1 MSQYVRGGDGTS
13 LGRAGQRRHAEL
25 DQHLPIALSKQG
37 ATIVMDQLE
46 AWAIEG
52 RQFHAQQGNAA
63 TLVDLVETAYD
74 EDQPQFALIVP
85 SGTIAIPTSI
95 SMNFQDQAGTD
106 THVIVSQTTNDI
118 GTGTSTSL
126 TVSAMRRDA
135 PFGAKCT
142 ANGLYTAN
150 ASAATGLIEIMR
162 IIDPFVATAAG
173 RLPGY
178 RWDRSQSSVKPVIVG
193 PATFQIHAVS
203 SSDGPEGFAEYTW
216 VELDTHKLVSL

>member
-13 LGRAGQRRHAEL
+13 LGRAGQRSHAEL
-25 DQHLPIALSKQG
+25 DQHLPVALSKQG

-95 SMNFQDQAGTD
+95 SLNFQDQAGTD

-126 TVSAMRRDA
+126 TVSAMRREMHSERSVH
-135 PFGAKCT
+135 GQREC
-142 ANGLYTAN
+142 
-150 ASAATGLIEIMR
+150 
-162 IIDPFVATAAG
+162 
-173 RLPGY
+173 GY
-178 RWDRSQSSVKPVIVG
+178 GS
-193 PATFQIHAVS
+193 H
-203 SSDGPEGFAEYTW
+203 
-216 VELDTHKLVSL
+216 

>member
-1 MSQYVRGGDGTS
+1 MRQYVRGGDGTS
-13 LGRAGQRRHAEL
+13 LGRAGQRSHAEL

>member
-13 LGRAGQRRHAEL
+13 LGRAGQRSHAEL

-142 ANGLYTAN
+142 ANGLYTAT

-162 IIDPFVATAAG
+162 IIAPCVATAAG

>member
-13 LGRAGQRRHAEL
+13 LGRAGQRSHAEL

-178 RWDRSQSSVKPVIVG
+178 RWDRSQASGKPVIVG

>member
-1 MSQYVRGGDGTS
+1 MSQYVRGGDGTAF
-13 LGRAGQRRHAEL
+13 GRAGQRSHAEL
-25 DQHLPIALSKQG
+25 DQILPIALSKQG
-37 ATIVMDQLE
+37 AMIVMDQLE

-52 RQFHAQQGNAA
+52 RQFHAQQGDAA

-74 EDQPQFALIVP
+74 EDQPQFALVVP

-95 SMNFQDQAGTD
+95 SMNFQDQAGTN
-106 THVIVSQTTNDI
+106 THVIVSQTTNAI

-126 TVSAMRRDA
+126 TVSPMRRDA

-150 ASAATGLIEIMR
+150 ATAATGLIEIMR

-173 RLPGY
+173 RLPGF

-203 SSDGPEGFAEYTW
+203 TSDGPEGFAEYTW
-216 VELDTHKLVSL
+216 IELDTHKLVSL

>member
-1 MSQYVRGGDGTS
+1 MSQYVRGGDGTAF
-13 LGRAGQRRHAEL
+13 GRAGQRSHAEL
-25 DQHLPIALSKQG
+25 DQILPIALSKQG
-37 ATIVMDQLE
+37 AMIVMDQLE

-52 RQFHAQQGNAA
+52 RQFHAQQGDAA

-74 EDQPQFALIVP
+74 EDQTQFALVVP

-106 THVIVSQTTNDI
+106 THVIVSQTTNAI

-126 TVSAMRRDA
+126 TVSPMRRDA

-150 ASAATGLIEIMR
+150 ATAATGLIEIMR

-173 RLPGY
+173 RLPGF

-203 SSDGPEGFAEYTW
+203 TSDGPEGFAEYTW
-216 VELDTHKLVSL
+216 IELDTHKLVSL